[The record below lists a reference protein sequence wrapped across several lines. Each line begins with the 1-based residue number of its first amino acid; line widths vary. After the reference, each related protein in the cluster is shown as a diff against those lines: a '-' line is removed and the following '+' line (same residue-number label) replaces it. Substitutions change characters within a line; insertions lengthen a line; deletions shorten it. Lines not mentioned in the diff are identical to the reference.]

1 MKITISAVC
10 SFIKALIYMYRTLNG
25 RLKELKNKG
34 EVQLGN
40 SKSGRG
46 RLREL
51 FITKFKS
58 QFKWGF
64 AKVVVTRAG
73 RLREWSQGELRRYLK
88 IEKNQ
93 SNKQLKQS

>member
-1 MKITISAVC
+1 MVAYKS
-10 SFIKALIYMYRTLNG
+10 
-25 RLKELKNKG
+25 LKTKEKSS
-34 EVQLGN
+34 VGN
-40 SKSGRG
+40 PKSGRG

-73 RLREWSQGELRRYLK
+73 RLQESGRKKSFDCT
-88 IEKNQ
+88 INPKN
-93 SNKQLKQS
+93 SVMYAVEI